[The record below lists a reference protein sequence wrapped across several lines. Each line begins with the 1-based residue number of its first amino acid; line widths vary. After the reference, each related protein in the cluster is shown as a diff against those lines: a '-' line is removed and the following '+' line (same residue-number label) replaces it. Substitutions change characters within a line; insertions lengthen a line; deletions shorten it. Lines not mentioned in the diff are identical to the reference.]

1 MIRARVDCRTAPFRP
16 TASAV
21 VNKEGPL
28 TPDEFEHV
36 KQHVIIGAQILAPLV
51 HLGHIVAMVKS
62 HHERFDGSG
71 YPDGL
76 RGEEVPLGGR
86 VIAAAEVYDALTT
99 ARPYQEKMTP
109 EQAVE
114 RMADLSGTVLDP
126 KVYDALVRIVSRRQ
140 TLVFLDE
147 DVGPAL

>member
-1 MIRARVDCRTAPFRP
+1 LD
-16 TASAV
+16 
-21 VNKEGPL
+21 
-28 TPDEFEHV
+28 
-36 KQHVIIGAQILAPLV
+36 IGIAQ
-51 HLGHIVAMVKS
+51 GRIVAI
-62 HHERFDGSG
+62 ER
-71 YPDGL
+71 GL
-76 RGEEVPLGGR
+76 S
-86 VIAAAEVYDALTT
+86 AAAEVYDALTT

-126 KVYDALVRIVSRRQ
+126 KVYDALVRIVGRRQ

>member
-1 MIRARVDCRTAPFRP
+1 
-16 TASAV
+16 
-21 VNKEGPL
+21 
-28 TPDEFEHV
+28 
-36 KQHVIIGAQILAPLV
+36 VIIGAQILAPLV
-51 HLGHIVAMVKS
+51 HLGDIVQMVKS
-62 HHERFDGSG
+62 HHERFDGTG

-76 RGEEVPLGGR
+76 RGEEIPQGGR

-99 ARPYQEKMTP
+99 SRPYQEKMTP

-126 KVYDALVRIVSRRQ
+126 RVYEALVRIVARRQ